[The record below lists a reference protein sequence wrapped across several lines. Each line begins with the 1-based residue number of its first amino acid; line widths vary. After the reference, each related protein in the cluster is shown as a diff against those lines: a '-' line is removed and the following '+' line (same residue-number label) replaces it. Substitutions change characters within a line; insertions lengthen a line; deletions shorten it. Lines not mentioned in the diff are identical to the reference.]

1 MKKSLHLKMIFIFSS
16 IILLS
21 CIVISYSSYTSSVS
35 LVKDSLSG
43 MAGTIAQQAVKLID
57 PTKYQQEITL
67 ETGETTY
74 YKELR
79 EELNSLREN
88 TGLTYLFTMA
98 REKTEKGYEYFY
110 MVDGLPMDDA
120 DASQMGEKENVEQ
133 YPKIINAFE
142 TGTVQIEMSNTEEH
156 GALITTYVPLK
167 STSGEIIGIL
177 GADLDAAQVYDSMAA
192 NQKKGIQ
199 TTILILFVSVIIVYI
214 FSYYLVK
221 PLKDLSRKVIL
232 IGEGD
237 LSIRLKTKRS
247 DEIGV
252 LTNSFHQMAND
263 LKKIIS
269 SIHSSSDQ
277 LVNASSQLLENT
289 NEVKEGN
296 WQIAV
301 TMQQLSKEADDQAD
315 STSKVSEMMGDITH
329 QLQKATGE
337 GEMLDRSSR
346 NVMELTKNGSYL
358 MNEYETQMD
367 TIHQKVIESI
377 DKVRRLDAQSK
388 EISAL
393 VQMIQDIADQT
404 NLLAL
409 NAAIEAARAGEH
421 GKGFAVVAEE
431 VRKLATQVTG
441 SVENIVKIVEGVQ
454 HESSQ
459 TIQVLEQSF
468 TQVVEGADK
477 VKNTKG
483 TFEEINHSVLDIQKQ
498 VQSISEYLKL
508 IFKQSE
514 EINQSLD
521 HVASIAVESS
531 AGIEQTSA
539 SVQQSTSVMDE
550 IVIRFTSVAHLAE
563 ELNHSVG
570 HFKLSEEIDAN

>member
-1 MKKSLHLKMIFIFSS
+1 
-16 IILLS
+16 
-21 CIVISYSSYTSSVS
+21 
-35 LVKDSLSG
+35 
-43 MAGTIAQQAVKLID
+43 
-57 PTKYQQEITL
+57 
-67 ETGETTY
+67 
-74 YKELR
+74 
-79 EELNSLREN
+79 
-88 TGLTYLFTMA
+88 
-98 REKTEKGYEYFY
+98 
-110 MVDGLPMDDA
+110 
-120 DASQMGEKENVEQ
+120 
-133 YPKIINAFE
+133 
-142 TGTVQIEMSNTEEH
+142 
-156 GALITTYVPLK
+156 
-167 STSGEIIGIL
+167 
-177 GADLDAAQVYDSMAA
+177 MAA